1 MSEPT
6 IDDIAARHAAATRGP
21 WGWRGNL
28 DTHNIHLRSL
38 APDSMRPD
46 VLRFH
51 RSGFSGGKPVFNVP
65 EGDRGFINV
74 HTADLVVFDVCRS
87 CTDRYD
93 TRVYRRD
100 IVGIRHPDAELIAH
114 SWEDIDV
121 LLRRVRA
128 LEAELAAARE
138 VCHEPLS

>member
-21 WGWRGNL
+21 WRWFGSL
-28 DTHNIHLRSL
+28 DTQDIYL
-38 APDSMRPD
+38 ATVNRGRIYVMGFQRWGMRNAQ
-46 VLRFH
+46 
-51 RSGFSGGKPVFNVP
+51 PVFGERGPDAAGIMVP
-65 EGDRGFINV
+65 VKEIP
-74 HTADLVVFDVCRS
+74 VFEVCPA
-87 CTDRYD
+87 CTDPTDR
-93 TRVYRRD
+93 RVYRKDLVALRN
-100 IVGIRHPDAELIAH
+100 PDAELIAH